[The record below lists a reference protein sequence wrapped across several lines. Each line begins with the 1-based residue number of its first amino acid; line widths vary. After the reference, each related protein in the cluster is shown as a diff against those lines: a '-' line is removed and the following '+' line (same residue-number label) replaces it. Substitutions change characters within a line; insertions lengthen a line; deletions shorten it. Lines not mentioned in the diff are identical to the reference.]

1 MKNFTQKAIC
11 LLLVLLLTLQSL
23 PLRASAMDAIRNS
36 FSDDATATDA
46 LQSDSVDADS
56 PIIGEDVS
64 LRTANTKHFRHEDGS
79 YTAAM
84 YDSPVHYYTDGEW
97 KDIDNTL
104 TLTTANTTQ
113 NARYETTASGTP
125 VSFPQTMT
133 ENAEITVSARGYD
146 LAFGLQTQQSLS
158 ASASVM
164 QAETASTEKQSVL
177 QAPTNDSTVRYEN
190 VLGNTDLQ
198 YDVTSSAVKE
208 SIIIKAKQ
216 TEYVYRFNMDLNG
229 LQAVTHGD
237 GSIALIEND
246 DIDNPVFV
254 IAVPYMFDAAGAYS
268 DAVTMRIEQNGNEAV
283 LTVTPDSEWIDS
295 DNRVFPV
302 TVDPTLL
309 VDVGASN
316 IYDAYVDSSEPYSS
330 HPYDN
335 YLYVG
340 RNSLG
345 TTRTFIWFNLP
356 DLPDCSVVTDA
367 YLLLAQNQYDPGNG
381 ADAWLSVG
389 VPGEEWLEAT
399 VTWNNQPPVN
409 ETIGW
414 VDFAP
419 FVSGTG
425 AYNYDLNI
433 TKIVKQW
440 YEYGNNYGLL
450 LKAYNEAT
458 VKRSRFY
465 SAEYNYTDG
474 YPVFQVSYVNSTGLE
489 DYWSY
494 ETVDLGT
501 SGTIYVNNYNGALT
515 YVHSDIALGGNILPM
530 ALSHVFNSTEVS
542 EQPVLA
548 GNVKLGSGFRLSLSE
563 SLSAITSSSVLYEA
577 GYRAKL
583 TDSDG
588 TVHYFKETETANT
601 YAYEFD
607 DTVLLRYVGNQG
619 DHYYT
624 ITYEDGSQRLYGYYG
639 YLVAIIDTNGNRMN
653 LNYESTSPYRLM
665 SVTDGAGRKLTLT
678 YDGNYLDSVS
688 VPSGPNTTR
697 SISYDYDSAGNL
709 TQITY
714 PDNTYTKLYYDTNG
728 MLTRVLAADTT
739 DVLITYKEVETATKS
754 FYRVKT
760 LTRRGTGTSENADR
774 TVYNTLTFEY
784 RGSDTFIK
792 DLNLNKTYIGFDN
805 AGRAVTARNQDGD
818 IAVSAYNSEGNLNN
832 TLAYS
837 SGAFRF
843 ADNLLQNSS
852 FENDYTGW
860 NQDASG
866 ETGYTFHTLSEGAF
880 SGSKAIALTR
890 TVAGSAIVNQNFDN
904 VTPGTEYT
912 FSAYFKI
919 VEELTS
925 GNFDLSIE
933 VYNGDTHLFTE
944 RSMNYTLTDG
954 WERAQVSVELPAEA
968 TRFRVYASLRSG
980 AVGTVLVDACQLEQ
994 SGAAGQFNMLQNPGM
1009 TRTTTNGAV
1018 AEWLGVGNTALVTNN
1033 ELMTG
1038 NAVSLTGYPASDV
1051 YVYQDIPVSGT
1062 AGTTLVFG
1070 ATALANAAS
1079 GNPTDEND
1087 EPIRSFCAEVTLYN
1101 GTQVVG
1107 TAKADYNRNAMGTVQ
1122 AIASS
1127 LTAEQDFTSVRFK
1140 LLYGKQ
1146 INTALFDD
1154 AYLYIDAFGT
1164 SYSYDG
1170 NGKLILAE
1178 NDNGDAIGYTYNGPD
1193 LTKISYQKDGTEY
1206 DGIEYVYAENTHNL
1220 LTATTKNTGIVTTY
1234 TYPTGTANKG
1244 LPTAVTVKNAAGT
1257 LQSSV
1262 TYEYSADYNYLLKE
1276 TDALGNTVQ
1285 YEYNTYLGYT
1295 TSVTDP
1301 EGNKTS
1307 YDYNLTTGLLTAVNA
1322 DLGENATV
1330 SNAYTYNAKKQLQSV
1345 SHNGFS
1351 YGFEYDDFGRTE
1363 KTTVGDATLGT
1374 YTYNADGTLQSMSYG
1389 NGVVHS
1395 YSYDSLDRLK
1405 SESYNGVES
1414 YSYHYTSSG
1423 QLGRHED
1430 YENEVTWLYGY
1441 DLVGRLTDV
1450 QATDGTR
1457 LSYSY
1462 DEHNNIQSYTA
1473 KKNGTTLST
1482 ASYTYTDEGL
1492 PVTATIG
1499 GENGTQF
1506 SYEYDS
1512 LNRLQSLSFE
1522 AANNDIIETE
1532 YYYAPGTD
1540 GQTTGIVKQ
1549 VNYNI
1554 HYYNAPDD
1562 YSTYPLQAS
1571 YGYTYDKNGNITLIE
1586 NNWGDRS
1593 YEYDK
1598 LNRLVRENDELL
1610 DQTVV
1615 YTYDN
1620 GGNILTKAYYDY
1632 TTGEL
1637 GTVTDTVTYTYDSVW
1652 KDKLLSYDGGTTI
1665 TYDAIGNP
1673 LTYNG
1678 YTFTW
1683 QKGRQLATI
1692 NGNGTAISYKYSA
1705 DGLRTQK
1712 TVDGVTTEY
1721 TYVSGLLAAQTDGT
1735 NTLQFYYAPDDTCLA
1750 VTYNGTMYYYIYN
1763 LQGDVV
1769 KIINASG
1776 STVVEYKY
1784 DTWGKVIAV
1793 TGSLGSTLGRLNP
1806 FRYRGYVYD
1815 TETGFYYLTTR
1826 YYDPDTGRF
1835 LNADGYI
1842 STGYTI
1848 SGYNMFAYCLNNPLV
1863 YTDAGGNR
1871 PIAST
1876 TVQGETFEERKASC
1890 AAMKSTNATQ
1900 SSSLDWSDAVTG
1912 ASRLVTGGFAIA
1924 AGVAVMLCP
1933 IAAPGMIA
1941 VAVLTVFAGL
1951 LTATNGV
1958 AEIGEA
1964 ITDYNFV
1971 RDGVFNGNEI
1981 VYEVYASTT
1990 AAVAQVGTV
1999 VCGKMQSNI
2008 PTSACFIAGTVILTA
2023 DGFVAIEE
2031 IKAGDLVWAEDPET
2045 GEKTLKPVARTF
2057 VNESDELIHLSVA
2070 GDEIITTPEHPFYV
2084 PQKGWT
2090 AAIQLRAGDLL
2101 VMQNGEYVVLEKIQ
2115 HEILESPVNVYNFE
2129 VADFHTYFVSYV
2141 AVLVHNACDGKTTSP
2156 NQMQQQVKR
2165 GQAPCTVERVD
2176 NPKIPG
2182 QLPHIHFKDGTAINI
2197 DGSVHDAMGG
2207 VHTLTNSEL
2216 KWIIDNG
2223 WGG

>member
-11 LLLVLLLTLQSL
+11 LLLVLLLTLQSM
-23 PLRASAMDAIRNS
+23 PLRASALEAIRNS
-36 FSDDATATDA
+36 LSDFSTATD
-46 LQSDSVDADS
+46 LIQSDVNDVAS
-56 PIIGEDVS
+56 PIIGEDIS
-64 LRTANTKHFRHEDGS
+64 LRDANTKHFRHEDGS

-84 YDSPVHYYTDGEW
+84 YDSPVHYYADGEW

-104 TLTTANTTQ
+104 TLTTATAEQ
-113 NARYETTASGTP
+113 AARYETVASGTP
-125 VSFPQTMT
+125 VSFPQAMT
-133 ENAEITVSARGYD
+133 ENEAITVFARGYD
-146 LAFGLQTQQSLS
+146 LAFSLQTQTGLS
-158 ASASVM
+158 ASASVL
-164 QAETASTEKQSVL
+164 QTATASEEPQSVL
-177 QAPTNDSTVRYEN
+177 QAQTNDSTVRYEN

-208 SIIIKAKQ
+208 SIVIKAKQ
-216 TEYVYRFNMDLNG
+216 NEYVYRFNMNLDG

-268 DAVTMRIEQNGNEAV
+268 DAVSMQIEQNGDSAV
-283 LTVTPDSEWIDS
+283 LTVTADREWIDS

-367 YLLLAQNQYDPGNG
+367 YLHLAQNQYDPGNG
-381 ADAWLSVG
+381 AAAWLSVG
-389 VPGEEWLEAT
+389 VPGGVWSEAG
-399 VTWNNQPPVN
+399 VTWYNQPPVN
-409 ETIGW
+409 EEIGW

-425 AYNYDLNI
+425 EYNYELNI
-433 TKIVKQW
+433 TKIVKKW
-440 YEYGNNYGLL
+440 YEEANSNYGLL

-465 SAEYNYTDG
+465 SAEFNYTSG
-474 YPVFQVSYVNSTGLE
+474 YPVFQVTYVNSTGLE

-501 SGTIYVNNYNGALT
+501 SGTIYVNDYNGALT
-515 YVHSDIALGGNILPM
+515 YVHSDIALGGNILPL

-563 SLSAITSSSVLYEA
+563 SLAAITSSSVLYEA

-588 TVHYFKETETANT
+588 TVHYFKETDTANT
-601 YAYEFD
+601 FAYEFD

-624 ITYEDGSQRLYGYYG
+624 ITYEDGSQCLYSYYG

-653 LNYESTSPYRLM
+653 LNYESRTPYRLM
-665 SVTDGAGRKLTLT
+665 SVTDGAGRVLTLT
-678 YDGNYLDSVS
+678 YANNYLTSVS

-697 SISYDYDSAGNL
+697 SITYAYTNGKL

-739 DVLITYKEVETATKS
+739 DVLITYKEVASANKS
-754 FYRVKT
+754 FYRVES
-760 LTRRGTGTSENADR
+760 LTRRGTGTSETADR
-774 TVYNTLTFEY
+774 AVYNTLTFTY
-784 RGSDTFIK
+784 RGSDTVVEDANENI
-792 DLNLNKTYIGFDN
+792 TYIGFDN
-805 AGRAVTARNQDGD
+805 AGRAITARNQDGD
-818 IAVSAYNSEGNLNN
+818 IAVSAYNSSGNLNN

-837 SGAFRF
+837 SGSFRF

-860 NQDASG
+860 TKYISG
-866 ETGYTFHTLSEGAF
+866 STGYTFHTLSEGAF

-904 VTPGTEYT
+904 VTPGSEYT

-1009 TRTTTNGAV
+1009 TRTTTAGAV

-1079 GNPTDEND
+1079 GNPLDANKD
-1087 EPIRSFCAEVTLYN
+1087 PIRSFCAEITLYN

-1164 SYSYDG
+1164 SYSYDEH
-1170 NGKLILAE
+1170 GKLILAE

-1193 LTKISYQKDGTEY
+1193 LTEISYQKDGTEY
-1206 DGIEYVYAENTHNL
+1206 DGIDYKYDPTTHNL

-1234 TYPTGTANKG
+1234 TYPETGNRG
-1244 LPTAVTVKNAAGT
+1244 LPTAVSVKNADGT
-1257 LQSSV
+1257 LQSSMV
-1262 TYEYSADYNYLLKE
+1262 YDYTDDFNYLESE

-1285 YEYNTYLGYT
+1285 YQYNTYLGYT
-1295 TSVTDP
+1295 TAVIDP

-1307 YDYNLTTGLLTAVNA
+1307 YDYNLTTGMLTAVNA

-1330 SNAYTYNAKKQLQSV
+1330 SNAYTYTAQKQLQSV

-1351 YGFEYDDFGRTE
+1351 YGFEYDVFGRTE
-1363 KTTVGDATLGT
+1363 KTTVAGTTLGE
-1374 YTYNADGTLQSMSYG
+1374 YDYNPDGTLQSMTYG
-1389 NGVVHS
+1389 NEVVHS
-1395 YSYDSLDRLK
+1395 YSYDSLDRLT
-1405 SESYNGVES
+1405 SESYNGIET
-1414 YSYHYTSSG
+1414 YAYRYNAAG

-1430 YENEVTWLYGY
+1430 YENNVTWLYGY

-1457 LSYSY
+1457 LSYAY

-1473 KKNGTTLST
+1473 QKNGTTLSA

-1492 PVTATIG
+1492 PVTATVG

-1522 AANNDIIETE
+1522 AENNNIIETE

-1540 GQTTGIVKQ
+1540 GQTTGVVDQ
-1549 VNYNI
+1549 VNYYI
-1554 HYYNAPDD
+1554 RFYEGSGY

-1615 YTYDN
+1615 YAYDN
-1620 GGNILTKAYYDY
+1620 GGNILTKTYYDY
-1632 TTGEL
+1632 TTDEI
-1637 GTVTDTVTYTYDSVW
+1637 GTLKDTVTYTYDSVW
-1652 KDKLLSYDGGTTI
+1652 KDKLLTYDGGTTI
-1665 TYDAIGNP
+1665 TYDEIGNP

-1683 QKGRQLATI
+1683 QKGRQLASAS
-1692 NGNGTAISYKYSA
+1692 GNGYTITYKYSA
-1705 DGLRTQK
+1705 DGLRTEK
-1712 TVDGVTTEY
+1712 TVNGVTTEY

-1769 KIINASG
+1769 KITNANG
-1776 STVVEYKY
+1776 STIVEYKY
-1784 DTWGKVIAV
+1784 DTWGKLIAT
-1793 TGSLGSTLGRLNP
+1793 TGSLASTLGALNP

-1835 LNADGYI
+1835 INADGYI
-1842 STGYTI
+1842 STGYAI
-1848 SGYNMFAYCLNNPLV
+1848 IGFNMYAYCLNDPVNLIDSNGDDPTPGWAQRINNGTATYEDYLEALNADPSAWAGLARSNVDRAIKTAKNYNPGTTTIGVNVNGTWGMGGTVSFGIAYDNWGNVGLLLTIGILGGTPSV
-1863 YTDAGGNR
+1863 GVDGFATVTTAPDISRLEGAAVVAGG
-1871 PIAST
+1871 S
-1876 TVQGETFEERKASC
+1876 V
-1890 AAMKSTNATQ
+1890 
-1900 SSSLDWSDAVTG
+1900 SLPTMPSFG
-1912 ASRLVTGGFAIA
+1912 AEA
-1924 AGVAVMLCP
+1924 
-1933 IAAPGMIA
+1933 
-1941 VAVLTVFAGL
+1941 TVFYDKYTSEMYIGGTGSVGKSFEISPLLAGGYVGV
-1951 LTATNGV
+1951 TNSK
-1958 AEIGEA
+1958 IL
-1964 ITDYNFV
+1964 YS
-1971 RDGVFNGNEI
+1971 FNINE
-1981 VYEVYASTT
+1981 
-1990 AAVAQVGTV
+1990 
-1999 VCGKMQSNI
+1999 
-2008 PTSACFIAGTVILTA
+2008 
-2023 DGFVAIEE
+2023 
-2031 IKAGDLVWAEDPET
+2031 
-2045 GEKTLKPVARTF
+2045 LK
-2057 VNESDELIHLSVA
+2057 NKLS
-2070 GDEIITTPEHPFYV
+2070 EII
-2084 PQKGWT
+2084 WD
-2090 AAIQLRAGDLL
+2090 GD
-2101 VMQNGEYVVLEKIQ
+2101 
-2115 HEILESPVNVYNFE
+2115 
-2129 VADFHTYFVSYV
+2129 
-2141 AVLVHNACDGKTTSP
+2141 
-2156 NQMQQQVKR
+2156 
-2165 GQAPCTVERVD
+2165 
-2176 NPKIPG
+2176 
-2182 QLPHIHFKDGTAINI
+2182 
-2197 DGSVHDAMGG
+2197 
-2207 VHTLTNSEL
+2207 
-2216 KWIIDNG
+2216 
-2223 WGG
+2223 

>member
-11 LLLVLLLTLQSL
+11 LLLVLLLTLQSM

-46 LQSDSVDADS
+46 LQSDPVDADS

-84 YDSPVHYYTDGEW
+84 YDTPIHYYTDGEW

-133 ENAEITVSARGYD
+133 ENAEITVSARGYE
-146 LAFGLQTQQSLS
+146 LAFGLQTQTGLS
-158 ASASVM
+158 ASASVL
-164 QAETASTEKQSVL
+164 QTATASEEPQAVL
-177 QAPTNDSTVRYEN
+177 QAQTNDSTVRYEN
-190 VLGNTDLQ
+190 VLSNTDLQ

-208 SIIIKAKQ
+208 SIVIKAKQ
-216 TEYVYRFNMDLNG
+216 NEYVYRFNMNLDG

-268 DAVTMRIEQNGNEAV
+268 DAVSMQIEQNGDSAV
-283 LTVTPDSEWIDS
+283 LTVTADSEWIDS
-295 DNRVFPV
+295 ADRVFPV

-367 YLLLAQNQYDPGNG
+367 YLHLAQNQYDPGNG
-381 ADAWLSVG
+381 AAAWLSVG
-389 VPGEEWLEAT
+389 VPGGVWSEAG
-399 VTWNNQPPVN
+399 VTWYNQPPVN
-409 ETIGW
+409 EEIGW

-425 AYNYDLNI
+425 KYNYELNI
-433 TKIVKQW
+433 TKIVKKW
-440 YEYGNNYGLL
+440 YEEANSNYGLL

-465 SAEYNYTDG
+465 SAEFNYTSG
-474 YPVFQVSYVNSTGLE
+474 YPVFQVTYVNSTGLE

-501 SGTIYVNNYNGALT
+501 SGTIYVNDYNGALT
-515 YVHSDIALGGNILPM
+515 YVHSDIALGGNILPL
-530 ALSHVFNSTEVS
+530 ALSHVFNSTEVNY
-542 EQPVLA
+542 QPDVA
-548 GNVKLGSGFRLSLSE
+548 GNAKLGSGFRLSLGE
-563 SLSAITSSSVLYEA
+563 RIELLASSDLLYA
-577 GYRAKL
+577 KNYRAKM

-588 TVHYFKETETANT
+588 TVHYFIQDDSDGAGPNDFVYEYDETVKLH
-601 YAYEFD
+601 Y
-607 DTVLLRYVGNQG
+607 GNNAG
-619 DHYYT
+619 VYYT
-624 ITYEDGSQRLYGYYG
+624 LTYEDGSQRLYGYYG
-639 YLVAIIDTNGNRMN
+639 YLLSIIDTNGNKMELTYDAN
-653 LNYESTSPYRLM
+653 AAYRLDKI
-665 SVTDGAGRKLTLT
+665 TDGAGRTLILN

-688 VPSGPNTTR
+688 VPSGVNTTR
-697 SISYDYDSAGNL
+697 SIEYDYTDGNL
-709 TQITY
+709 TQIKY
-714 PDNTYTKLYYDTNG
+714 PDQTTTKLYYDTNG

-739 DVLITYKEVETATKS
+739 DVLITYKEVASANKS
-754 FYRVKT
+754 FYRVET

-774 TVYNTLTFEY
+774 AVYNTLTFEY

-805 AGRAVTARNQDGD
+805 AGRAITARNQDGD
-818 IAVSAYNSEGNLNN
+818 IAVSAYNSSGNLNN

-837 SGAFRF
+837 SGSFRF

-860 NQDASG
+860 TKYISG
-866 ETGYTFHTLSEGAF
+866 STGYTFHTLSEGAF

-904 VTPGTEYT
+904 VTPGSEYT

-1018 AEWLGVGNTALVTNN
+1018 AEWLGVGNTALVTDN

-1079 GNPTDEND
+1079 GNPLNANKD
-1087 EPIRSFCAEVTLYN
+1087 PIRSFCAEITLYN

-1164 SYSYDG
+1164 SYSYDEH
-1170 NGKLILAE
+1170 GKLILAE

-1193 LTKISYQKDGTEY
+1193 LTKISYQKDGVEY
-1206 DGIEYVYAENTHNL
+1206 DGIEYVYDETTHNL

-1295 TSVTDP
+1295 TAVIDP

-1307 YDYNLTTGLLTAVNA
+1307 YDYDLTTGLLTAVNA

-1330 SNAYTYNAKKQLQSV
+1330 SNAYTYTAQKQLQSV

-1363 KTTVGDATLGT
+1363 KTTVADTTLGE
-1374 YTYNADGTLQSMSYG
+1374 YTYNADGTLASMTYG
-1389 NGVVHS
+1389 NEVVHS
-1395 YSYDSLDRLK
+1395 YSYDSLDRLT
-1405 SESYNGVES
+1405 SESYNGIET
-1414 YSYHYTSSG
+1414 YAYRYNAAG

-1430 YENEVTWLYGY
+1430 YENNVTWLYGY

-1450 QATDGTR
+1450 QGSDGTR
-1457 LSYSY
+1457 LSYAY

-1473 KKNGTTLST
+1473 QKNGTTLSA

-1492 PVTATIG
+1492 PVTATVG

-1522 AANNDIIETE
+1522 AENNNIIETE

-1540 GQTTGIVKQ
+1540 GQTTGVVDQ
-1549 VNYNI
+1549 VNYYI
-1554 HYYNAPDD
+1554 RFYEGSGY

-1620 GGNILTKAYYDY
+1620 GGNILTKTYYDY
-1632 TTGEL
+1632 TTDEI
-1637 GTVTDTVTYTYDSVW
+1637 GTLKDTVTYTYDSVW
-1652 KDKLLSYDGGTTI
+1652 KDKLLTYDGGTTI
-1665 TYDAIGNP
+1665 TYDEIGNP

-1683 QKGRQLATI
+1683 QKGRQLASAS
-1692 NGNGTAISYKYSA
+1692 GNGYTITYKYGA
-1705 DGLRTQK
+1705 DGLRTEK
-1712 TVDGVTTEY
+1712 TVNGFTTEY

-1750 VTYNGTMYYYIYN
+1750 VSYNGTMYYYIYN

-1769 KIINASG
+1769 KITNANG
-1776 STVVEYKY
+1776 STIVEYKY

-1793 TGSLGSTLGRLNP
+1793 TGSLGSTLGALNP

-1842 STGYTI
+1842 TTGYTI
-1848 SGYNMFAYCLNNPLV
+1848 TGYNMYAYCLNNPLV
-1863 YTDAGGNR
+1863 YTDSGGN
-1871 PIAST
+1871 
-1876 TVQGETFEERKASC
+1876 
-1890 AAMKSTNATQ
+1890 
-1900 SSSLDWSDAVTG
+1900 
-1912 ASRLVTGGFAIA
+1912 
-1924 AGVAVMLCP
+1924 CP
-1933 IAAPGMIA
+1933 YNG
-1941 VAVLTVFAGL
+1941 
-1951 LTATNGV
+1951 TA
-1958 AEIGEA
+1958 
-1964 ITDYNFV
+1964 
-1971 RDGVFNGNEI
+1971 
-1981 VYEVYASTT
+1981 
-1990 AAVAQVGTV
+1990 
-1999 VCGKMQSNI
+1999 
-2008 PTSACFIAGTVILTA
+2008 
-2023 DGFVAIEE
+2023 
-2031 IKAGDLVWAEDPET
+2031 
-2045 GEKTLKPVARTF
+2045 
-2057 VNESDELIHLSVA
+2057 
-2070 GDEIITTPEHPFYV
+2070 
-2084 PQKGWT
+2084 
-2090 AAIQLRAGDLL
+2090 
-2101 VMQNGEYVVLEKIQ
+2101 
-2115 HEILESPVNVYNFE
+2115 
-2129 VADFHTYFVSYV
+2129 ADFHRFEQGLPSLDCTCADATVTSAINNQQLTFADVVQEMWQALNDIVTILDNALYEEWGIGVGFGASGNIGPIEGGFQIYVNPINVKTTNKGTEYYASFYFGFPFSLDLYEENIEWHYQISWDDILSGNFTEWKDVSDVGGHLGDIGIGATLYTHKTYFIGGKYFLGFDSE
-2141 AVLVHNACDGKTTSP
+2141 VLFS
-2156 NQMQQQVKR
+2156 
-2165 GQAPCTVERVD
+2165 
-2176 NPKIPG
+2176 
-2182 QLPHIHFKDGTAINI
+2182 
-2197 DGSVHDAMGG
+2197 
-2207 VHTLTNSEL
+2207 
-2216 KWIIDNG
+2216 
-2223 WGG
+2223 